1 MKSKGKLP
9 SSRNEQLL
17 LNLYAKIADV

>member
-9 SSRNEQLL
+9 LGVQNFREIRDPQF
-17 LNLYAKIADV
+17 